1 MAQTQPARIKLE
13 NTMAARRMKKKASSS
28 TSGRKAKQGGK
39 KKTSWGGRRPGAGR
53 PKGSGSG
60 PSPNSR
66 KNRVAVMF
74 TDAEVSKLQVVAKR
88 KKIPVATVAYNLIAR
103 SLKRA

>member
-1 MAQTQPARIKLE
+1 
-13 NTMAARRMKKKASSS
+13 MAARRTKKWTRSTRSTREPKRGAKKKS
-28 TSGRKAKQGGK
+28 
-39 KKTSWGGRRPGAGR
+39 SWGGRRPGAGR

-74 TDAEVSKLQVVAKR
+74 TDTEVTKLQTVAK
-88 KKIPVATVAYNLIAR
+88 KQKIPVATVAYKLIAR